1 MMNENIASNHNVFD
15 PEAISLLNP
24 SSIIYVLS
32 RTDNSSISKIGST
45 EVSAQSRAQNYTDG
59 DWSVFFEIEVPS
71 AVKFSVERFAQRIL
85 KSGGYWLDPKISGGT
100 ATEVFLCEAKI
111 AMNAVQKAWV
121 VVRQETLLQMGIP
134 VEVSRKFEEKSS
146 ESHIFIKSISE
157 YAEESKV
164 LEKKI
169 KELEMYILKLNKA
182 LAAAYSGHDYHGR
195 HKSLLDEKDQ
205 VIEQFKEEITDLKKK
220 NASEL
225 ASNRA
230 KFKEIYSEVIKAR
243 EASGLSQTE
252 AKGTNNAMSYEEM
265 TNTLKYF
272 EKLLESG
279 IERKV

>member
-1 MMNENIASNHNVFD
+1 MNENIASNHNVFD
-15 PEAISLLNP
+15 PEAISLQNP

-59 DWSVFFEIEVPS
+59 DWSVFSEIEVPS
-71 AVKFSVERFAQRIL
+71 VVKFSVERFAQRIL

-146 ESHIFIKSISE
+146 KSQIFIKSISE

-164 LEKKI
+164 LEGNI
-169 KELEMYILKLNKA
+169 KELEMDIGKLNKA
-182 LAAAYSGHDYHGR
+182 LAAAYSGHNYHGW
-195 HKSLLDEKDQ
+195 HKSLLDEKDS
-205 VIEQFKEEITDLKKK
+205 VIEQFKKDIADLKKR
-220 NASEL
+220 NASDL

-230 KFKEIYSEVIKAR
+230 KLKEIYSEVIKAK

-252 AKGTNNAMSYEEM
+252 AKGAENTMSYEEM
-265 TNTLKYF
+265 TNMLKYF
-272 EKLLESG
+272 EKLLESV
-279 IERKV
+279 IERKM